1 MKEGLHTASR
11 GCVAKGHSVCDDQLI
26 GILLHFNKVLSWL
39 HEHKSVQAE
48 KEIADL
54 RAVLDDLA
62 AKVEDLEAA
71 VKEKAAT
78 RKALRDAF
86 SQVAGVHKP
95 GPSYPGSSRLPV

>member
-1 MKEGLHTASR
+1 MNDSGAGGNNDLLGGAVVWMLLAS
-11 GCVAKGHSVCDDQLI
+11 S
-26 GILLHFNKVLSWL
+26 LLELSGTETL
-39 HEHKSVQAE
+39 ACTQAE

-71 VKEKAAT
+71 VKEKEAT

-86 SQVAGVHKP
+86 SQVAGTPP
-95 GPSYPGSSRLPV
+95 GFATVV